1 MEGERPPRRAQA
13 PQHGHRPAAVLHGPQ
28 PRLAQPQKQAGHAIQ
43 GARWLHLGGGNGGQI
58 SVRVWGHLYPSCP
71 QKGPQTE
78 QRPHPAPHSLPS
90 PVTPQVHSTHQ
101 ALEPSH
107 VGVQAVD
114 PLLQPCLHLGPESS
128 HPGLRTQR
136 DRLAPRECSGQKA
149 FDASSRAADPRATLR
164 AVCLH
169 FPWLRWTLGAWA
181 CGLGWGS
188 GGGGRNGHSSPAP
201 SHLTSKWPSRVPWQ
215 PRAVKR
221 RYLYSNS

>member
-1 MEGERPPRRAQA
+1 MTP
-13 PQHGHRPAAVLHGPQ
+13 
-28 PRLAQPQKQAGHAIQ
+28 
-43 GARWLHLGGGNGGQI
+43 
-58 SVRVWGHLYPSCP
+58 
-71 QKGPQTE
+71 
-78 QRPHPAPHSLPS
+78 PAPHSLPS

-107 VGVQAVD
+107 IGIQAVD
-114 PLLQPCLHLGPESS
+114 PLLQPRLHLGPESS

-136 DRLAPRECSGQKA
+136 DRLAPRECSGHKA
-149 FDASSRAADPRATLR
+149 FDASSRAVKLRATLR

-201 SHLTSKWPSRVPWQ
+201 SHLTSTWPSRVPWQ
-215 PRAVKR
+215 PRAAKRRLWLAACRVKR
-221 RYLYSNS
+221 TSGWTGCPRSRSRASTSAACLWAQARSSTLSSWLPGARKGPAVEPRTSPSASQLPTPLVLHSLL